1 MTVRFCWWRKLKT
14 VIDLPQVTDKPDNI
28 KVWFDGSLAQ
38 AAAVIKTTYVQR
50 KSKQFKKVLQNC
62 FYSNFNKDV
71 NKISQR
77 SLDIVSSQTLLSR
90 SFYIG

>member
-38 AAAVIKTTYVQR
+38 AAAVTKTTYVQR
-50 KSKQFKKVLQNC
+50 KSKQFKKVYKTVSIQ
-62 FYSNFNKDV
+62 
-71 NKISQR
+71 ISIKTSIR
-77 SLDIVSSQTLLSR
+77 YLRDLS
-90 SFYIG
+90 I